1 MPAENPITE
10 AISSVIQEYSRIAKN
25 SDKKRAPKIKGKK
38 GKGSDMIRNV
48 FEEQGLSL
56 AEFRRP

>member
-10 AISSVIQEYSRIAKN
+10 AISSVIQEYSRIAKK

-38 GKGSDMIRNV
+38 GRGGDMIRKV

-56 AEFRRP
+56 TEFRSP